1 MIEKGLKEESQRL
14 IKTQQMPK
22 VNPKKSSV
30 MSFGVSMIKPLRSSK
45 D

>member
-1 MIEKGLKEESQRL
+1 MIEKRLEEESQRL

-22 VNPKKSSV
+22 VNPKNQV
-30 MSFGVSMIKPLRSSK
+30 MSFGVSMIKPLQSPK